1 MKKIG
6 VISLFGYNNYGNRLQ
21 MFAVQK
27 VFKNLGFDSE
37 IVKYRMET
45 TSEPFIIRLKIV
57 IYYLLNLKSSLSKS
71 YLKNCRIYNFK
82 KHAKYYYS
90 ESKKYINPSKIE
102 NDFQEKYSF
111 FSVGSDQIWGWF
123 IYSIPNFV
131 FLKFAPVE
139 KRITFSPSFGSSMI
153 DEKYRK
159 IFKQG
164 LDGFKSISVREQ
176 SGAEIVKNFT
186 GKDAVVL
193 CDPTMCLSKE
203 EWLEFSSTHKRK
215 PTKKY
220 ILTYFLGVP
229 SLKVVEVLNHISDEF
244 EIVHLN
250 SLTSS
255 KFYSITPSEWV
266 DYINDADL
274 FLTDSFHGVVF
285 SILLQTPFGVYS
297 RVGGE
302 SMHTR
307 ITNILEKFSLQDRFE
322 ISSNDFSLFSMD
334 FSNTE
339 EIINAEK
346 AKAYKFLKKTLS
358 I

>member
-6 VISLFGYNNYGNRLQ
+6 IVTLFGYNNYGNRLQ

-27 VFKNLGFDSE
+27 VFKNIGFDSE
-37 IVKYRMET
+37 IVKYKMAT
-45 TSEPFIIRLKIV
+45 TNEPFIITLKIV
-57 IYYLLNLKSSLSKS
+57 IYYFLNLKFSLSKS
-71 YLKNCRIYNFK
+71 YFKNCRIYNFR
-82 KHAKYYYS
+82 KHAKCYYS
-90 ESKKYINPSKIE
+90 ESKNYVNPLKIE
-102 NDFQEKYSF
+102 NDFQENYSF

-123 IYSIPNFV
+123 NYDIANFV
-131 FLKFAPVE
+131 FLQFAPKE
-139 KRITFSPSFGSSMI
+139 KRISFSPSFGSSII

-159 IFKQG
+159 IFTEG
-164 LDGFKSISVREQ
+164 LNNFNNISVREQ
-176 SGAEIVKNFT
+176 TGADIVKDFT
-186 GKDAVVL
+186 GKDATVL

-215 PTKKY
+215 PKKKY
-220 ILTYFLGVP
+220 ILTYFLGEP
-229 SLKVVEVLNHISDEF
+229 SLKVVEVLNDTPDEF

-250 SLTSS
+250 SLKFS

-307 ITNILEKFSLQDRFE
+307 ITNILEKFNLQDRYE
-322 ISSNDFSLFSMD
+322 ITSNDSSLFKMD
-334 FSNTE
+334 FANTE
-339 EIINAEK
+339 EIINIEK
-346 AKAYKFLKKTLS
+346 SKVYNFLNLS
-358 I
+358 LII